1 MGYEKKSKAEIL
13 IKLYIV
19 ISILTTLFFII
30 VSKAVA
36 DYKFRSGKRIAFKD
50 FITSFLSLLT
60 NRCQQIVFALL
71 EFSVL
76 LIFGYILYL
85 YIHKPK
91 KFTSNIVE
99 ITPKIHIPAPA
110 GEGQFGSKWFMEE
123 KDKRKIFAV
132 NTVDFNN
139 EKIKELIKTGDE
151 DIKDE
156 IIKLNK
162 GVSVA
167 EIEKEISDKKQKEIE
182 NKTKNEFN
190 NEFKDMLNEFEEN
203 DDDFYNHIDLY
214 INNEQLM
221 FDSYEN
227 DIELENEFLSKQI
240 ANEIKE
246 KNEIELNNQKAY
258 DPKED
263 KYKLFDK
270 GGLITGYYLDEEKNK
285 EYILFNDKDTHSITV
300 GMTRSGKSRCVVLQ
314 TISNVLMAGESAVI
328 SDPKGELY
336 TYSAPF
342 AKKLGYEVICIDF
355 KNPKLSNKYN
365 LLQPIINA
373 VKKGDIEVAVDYS
386 KELANMLVKE
396 TKGDNPMWTDNA
408 KVLITGVILSLVLL
422 NKNEEYQNMA
432 NVYRL
437 VSMAKNTDILNSN
450 TDCDLFIKALQK
462 VDPSSPISDA
472 FLGIIGIARDTYTG
486 FATNAT
492 SAIEKFAQPSM
503 WNMTHT
509 TEIDITK
516 MGERKQILYI
526 ILPDENTTY
535 YKIAAI
541 IVKQLYNELVKICD
555 NVYGGRLPIRVNF
568 ILDEFGNFTAIP
580 DLETLLTVAGG
591 RGIRFNLFIQAFS
604 QLVKKYDKETA
615 STVKS
620 NCETLIYLKAGDT
633 ETLKEISEM
642 LGSYTIYSNS
652 ESMNI
657 QNSLTTSSSSSQS
670 LQKRSLLLPE
680 EVKAI
685 ERPYLL
691 VLNGSNPP
699 AINNAPDI
707 SKLSINKMYG
717 MGDEKHNNQLRM
729 IRDRKRK
736 VMVNDEKPIYWNL
749 FAEMKE
755 YCNQNIDPT
764 RDLDGNLLR
773 QPRNIGIDEVTEH
786 IAKYLENIL
795 YEER

>member
-1 MGYEKKSKAEIL
+1 MNKEKSKTSL
-13 IKLYIV
+13 IIKAYIAV
-19 ISILTTLFFII
+19 SILTTLYFIV
-30 VSKAVA
+30 VSRAVA
-36 DYKFRSGKRIAFKD
+36 DYKFKVGDTLKFKGLL
-50 FITSFLSLLT
+50 TSFLSLLT
-60 NRCQQIVFALL
+60 NRKQQLVFFIL
-71 EFSVL
+71 ELCIL
-76 LIFGYILYL
+76 LILGYLLYMYL
-85 YIHKPK
+85 HQPK

-123 KDKRKIFAV
+123 NEKRKVFAV
-132 NTVDFNN
+132 NTVDLDDKRIQN
-139 EKIKELIKTGDE
+139 LISTGDE
-151 DIKDE
+151 DIRNE
-156 IIKLNK
+156 IDKLNK
-162 GVSVA
+162 GVPIT
-167 EIEKEISDKKQKEIE
+167 EIENEINNKNKIEKEKIEKEFFDTE
-182 NKTKNEFN
+182 YM
-190 NEFKDMLNEFEEN
+190 DEFENFIEN
-203 DDDFYNHIDLY
+203 DDEFYNGINLLA
-214 INNEQLM
+214 NNEDLL
-221 FDSYEN
+221 FENYEN
-227 DIELENEFLSKQI
+227 SVELENEFLSKQI

-246 KNEIELNNQKAY
+246 KNEQELKNQKPY
-258 DPKED
+258 NPKED
-263 KYKLFDK
+263 KFKFFEK
-270 GGLITGYYLDEEKNK
+270 GGLITGYYVDEKHNK
-285 EYILFNDKDTHSITV
+285 EYILYNEKDTHSVSI
-300 GMTRSGKSRCVVLQ
+300 GMTRSGKSRCLVLQ
-314 TISNVLMAGESAVI
+314 TIENVLFAGESAVV

-336 TYSAPF
+336 TYSASL

-355 KNPKLSNKYN
+355 KNPKFSNKYN

-373 VKKGDIEVAVDYS
+373 AKKGDIDLAVDYS
-386 KELANMLVKE
+386 NELANMLVKE

-408 KVLITGVILSLVLL
+408 KTLISGVILSLVLL

-432 NVYRL
+432 NVHRI
-437 VSMAKNTDILNSN
+437 VSMTKNTDIINSN

-462 VDPSSPISDA
+462 IDPSNPIINA
-472 FLGIIGIARDTYTG
+472 FIGINGIAKDTYTG
-486 FATNAT
+486 FSTNAT
-492 SAIEKFAQPSM
+492 SALQLFSQPSM
-503 WNMTHT
+503 WDMTHT
-509 TEIDITK
+509 TDVDITK

-580 DLETLLTVAGG
+580 EFETLLTVAGG
-591 RGIRFNLFIQAFS
+591 RGIRFNIFIQAFA

-615 STVKS
+615 NTIKS
-620 NCETLIYLKAGDT
+620 NCETTIYLKAGDT
-633 ETLKEISEM
+633 DTLKEISEL

-691 VLNGSNPP
+691 VINGSNPP
-699 AINNAPDI
+699 AMNIAPDI

-717 MGDEKHNNQLRM
+717 MGDESHNNKLRM

-736 VMVNDEKPIYWNL
+736 LMISDKKATYWDL
-749 FAEMKE
+749 FGEIKA
-755 YCNQNIDPT
+755 YCQQNIDPT
-764 RDLDGNLLR
+764 RDLDGNLLKKPR
-773 QPRNIGIDEVTEH
+773 QIGTDEIISHVS
-786 IAKYLENIL
+786 KYIKGIMKEAA
-795 YEER
+795 